1 MQVCYADRE
10 NSEEVVQLLAYLAAV
25 ERVKQRCDEDEV
37 VLLIEEHRLV
47 VEQLLTDHLKSKQVS
62 LKGLSL
68 LTASPGQNFFHVFF
82 AHYGTHA
89 KLRAD

>member
-1 MQVCYADRE
+1 MLINKYVTKGWKEVQVLYADRE
-10 NSEEVVQLLAYLAAV
+10 NPEEVVQLLAYLAAV

-37 VLLIEEHRLV
+37 VLLIEVQRLE

-68 LTASPGQNFFHVFF
+68 ITASFG
-82 AHYGTHA
+82 
-89 KLRAD
+89 